1 MSTMIECQGLSRRYP
16 ESGGEGRGV
25 FDVDLRL
32 EAGSM
37 TVLAGPSGSGKSTL
51 LNLIGGLERADSGC
65 LSVDGRDL
73 IALDETGLALYRRA
87 RVGFIFQE
95 YNLIPSLSAREN
107 VELPLRLLGRRDHG
121 EVEAML
127 ERVGLGGR
135 GAAMPNQLSGGE
147 RQRLALAR
155 AVIHRPALLLAD
167 EPTAGLDAANALMLL
182 QLLRELND
190 ELGVSVLL
198 ATHDARLIERIER
211 RVALEDGRILRP

>member
-16 ESGGEGRGV
+16 DSDGEGRGV
-25 FDVDLRL
+25 FAIDLQIP
-32 EAGSM
+32 AGSM

-65 LSVDGRDL
+65 LLVEGQDL
-73 IALDETGLALYRRA
+73 NALDERGLALYRRR
-87 RVGFIFQE
+87 RVGFVFQE
-95 YNLIPSLSAREN
+95 YNLIPSLNAREN
-107 VELPLRLLGRRDHG
+107 IELPLRLLGQRDDQR
-121 EVEAML
+121 VEAML

-182 QLLRELND
+182 QLLRELNG

-211 RVALEDGRILRP
+211 RMRLEDGRLARG